1 MTGAFYASI
10 GAILPIFMMI
20 MGGLAL
26 RESKIMPAESWGDVN
41 RITFNVLAPMY
52 VLDLVAK
59 ADISG
64 AGVAKLSAA
73 LVLGVTIMA
82 LGALA
87 TRPLLKINP
96 SYACVFQSAV
106 RWNGVMIL
114 AAAPS
119 LMGREGAAMLAI
131 AFAPI
136 TLTANVMAVIGFN
149 LWGGR
154 ESPRK
159 DWVMSFF
166 MNPLLLGC
174 AIGALMLLVKFRI
187 PEPFGGIVHMFG
199 QASVPLMLLCVGA
212 GLNFKAV
219 AAAPAYMIAGIGL
232 RLIWGPASMLIAAEL
247 LGMQGISKLVLI
259 AAGSTPTAAS
269 GYVLA
274 RQMGGDDKLMA
285 GLVTATTLLSAITIP
300 LALSFAAGRL

>member
-1 MTGAFYASI
+1 VTGAFYASI

-136 TLTANVMAVIGFN
+136 TLTSNVIAVTGFN
-149 LWGGR
+149 LWGAR
-154 ESPRK
+154 ASPRK
-159 DWVMSFF
+159 DWVVSFF

-174 AIGALMLLVKFRI
+174 AVGAIMLLIKFRL
-187 PEPFGGIVHMFG
+187 PEPFGGIVHMCG
-199 QASVPLMLLCVGA
+199 QASIPLMLLCVGA
-212 GLNFKAV
+212 GLNFTALAKA
-219 AAAPAYMIAGIGL
+219 PSYLIAGTAL
-232 RLIWGPASMLIAAEL
+232 RLLWGPLAMLISAEL
-247 LGMQGISKLVLI
+247 MGIQGLSKLVLV
-259 AAGSTPTAAS
+259 AAGATPTASS

-285 GLVTATTLLSAITIP
+285 GLVTATTLLSALTLP
-300 LALSFAAGRL
+300 LALSLAAH

>member
-1 MTGAFYASI
+1 MIETFSASL
-10 GAILPIFMMI
+10 AAVLPIFLI
-20 MGGLAL
+20 IITGLGL
-26 RESKIMPAESWGDVN
+26 RETKIIPAESWADVN

-52 VLDLVAK
+52 VLDLVSK
-59 ADISG
+59 ADLSG

-73 LVLGVTIMA
+73 LVLGVFIMA
-82 LGALA
+82 LGALT
-87 TRPLLKINP
+87 TRPLLKRDH
-96 SYACVFQSAV
+96 SYACVFQSGV
-106 RWNGVMIL
+106 RWNGVVIL
-114 AAAPS
+114 AAAPA
-119 LMGREGAAMLAI
+119 LMGHDGAAMLAL

-136 TLTANVMAVIGFN
+136 TLTSNVLAVIGFN

-159 DWVMSFF
+159 DWVVSFF
-166 MNPLLLGC
+166 MNPLLIGC

-199 QASVPLMLLCVGA
+199 QASVPLILLCVGA

-219 AAAPAYMIAGIGL
+219 AAAPAYMTAGIAL
-232 RLIWGPASMLIAAEL
+232 RLLWGPTAMLISAEL
-247 LGMQGISKLVLI
+247 MGIQGLSKLVLI

-300 LALSFAAGRL
+300 LALSLAAR

>member
-1 MTGAFYASI
+1 MIETFYASV
-10 GAILPIFMMI
+10 AAVLPIFLI
-20 MGGLAL
+20 IITGLGL
-26 RESKIMPAESWGDVN
+26 RESKIMPSETWTDVN
-41 RITFNVLAPMY
+41 RVTFNVLAPMY
-52 VLDLVAK
+52 VLDLVAR

-64 AGVAKLSAA
+64 AGVARLSTA
-73 LVLGVTIMA
+73 LVLGVFIMA

-87 TRPLLKINP
+87 TRPLLKRNE
-96 SYACVFQSAV
+96 SYACVFQAAV

-114 AAAPS
+114 AAAPA
-119 LMGREGAAMLAI
+119 LMGPEGAAMLAL

-136 TLTANVMAVIGFN
+136 TLTSNVMAVTGFN

-154 ESPRK
+154 DSPRK
-159 DWVMSFF
+159 DWVISFF

-174 AIGALMLLVKFRI
+174 AVGALMLLFKVRI
-187 PEPFGGIVHMFG
+187 AEPFGGIVHMFG

-219 AAAPAYMIAGIGL
+219 AAAPSYMVAGIAL
-232 RLIWGPASMLIAAEL
+232 RLIWGPVAMLISAEL
-247 LGMQGISKLVLI
+247 MGIQGLSKLVLV

-300 LALSFAAGRL
+300 LALSIAAR